1 MNDFDKQIAEIYR
14 EMELHL
20 IQSMKRN
27 LALHVAEEGKI
38 GITYPQ
44 WQAIKLKELKRYQR
58 QNKRIVDKYT
68 RGLSKE
74 IAQHMKDELDQ
85 GAMSQ
90 FKLHKE
96 ALGAGYKSAKL
107 MKDSFFKVDDR
118 AVSALIDSLQNDMAT
133 ANSAVLRMVNDVYR
147 ETIFKSAMFVKND
160 VCTEK
165 QAYDMAIKS
174 FLEKGI
180 NCIQYK
186 DGRRVNIADYA
197 EMAVRTVSQRA
208 HLAGQGEFRKE
219 IGRTLI
225 LISRH
230 NTACELCKPFEHKV
244 LIDDVYSGGKPEDG
258 DYMLLSEAMKLGL
271 YHPRCRHGCGTYY
284 PELEEINHYETEDN
298 KLNEYSDDKIDAAHV
313 ENMIQKYKRLSLGS
327 TLSENVVKYSE
338 KLKYWENLRQPK
350 TVDNIAESGIISKG
364 SIFGGESYNPQD
376 INRAI
381 QQNNTNFVTTDPNN
395 PEYLYGEAIKAVEP
409 IQGIYDIKAHGDY
422 DGVKIFDTPIDANEL
437 ARIILMRNDYN
448 GEPIRLLS
456 CNTGKV
462 VNGTCVAQELADFL
476 GVEVIAPNDILI
488 TDGKGLLIVGKSRF
502 RNTGEFKHFYPR

>member
-27 LALHVAEEGKI
+27 LALHIAEEGKT

-68 RGLSKE
+68 RGLPKE

-147 ETIFKSAMFVKND
+147 ETIFKSAMFVKNG
-160 VCTEK
+160 VYTEK

-197 EMAVRTVSQRA
+197 EMAVRTASQRA

-230 NTACELCKPFEHKV
+230 NTACELCKPFQHKV

-258 DYMLLSEAMKLGL
+258 DCMLLSEAMKLGL

-298 KLNEYSDDKIDAAHV
+298 KLNEYSDDKINAAHV

-327 TLSENVVKYSE
+327 TLPENIAKYRE
-338 KLKYWENLRQPK
+338 KRKYWEDSKQALVDKK
-350 TVDNIAESGIISKG
+350 TQDDIIKKQ
-364 SIFGGESYNPQD
+364 IEE
-376 INRAI
+376 IKMV
-381 QQNNTNFVTTDPNN
+381 QNALN
-395 PEYLYGEAIKAVEP
+395 PEEYFVSKFGTLPNAFAASTPQEKLQGYLLNDEHISGCHKARVIESVL
-409 IQGIYDIKAHGDY
+409 GFNKDNW
-422 DGVKIFDTPIDANEL
+422 NEL
-437 ARIILMRNDYN
+437 ADYIYNAVQKN
-448 GEPIRLLS
+448 GVSDIQTTKFGKRYKVPIRVY
-456 CNTGKV
+456 GK
-462 VNGTCVAQELADFL
+462 
-476 GVEVIAPNDILI
+476 
-488 TDGKGLLIVGKSRF
+488 KGKSMVLTTVWQIDNGSNIPRF
-502 RNTGEFKHFYPR
+502 ITSTFKKSTIREMK

>member
-68 RGLSKE
+68 RGLPKE

-133 ANSAVLRMVNDVYR
+133 ANSAILRMVNDVYR
-147 ETIFKSAMFVKND
+147 ETIFKSAMFVKNG
-160 VCTEK
+160 VYTEK

-197 EMAVRTVSQRA
+197 EMAVRTASQRA
-208 HLAGQGEFRKE
+208 HLTGQGEFRKE

-298 KLNEYSDDKIDAAHV
+298 KLNEYSDDKINAAHV
-313 ENMIQKYKRLSLGS
+313 DNMIQKNKRLSLGS
-327 TLSENVVKYSE
+327 TLPENIAKYSE
-338 KLKYWENLRQPK
+338 KLKYWESLKQTLVDKKEQNDIMIKERLRITQIRASS
-350 TVDNIAESGIISKG
+350 IAEKIDSGDYNTKMSEQQYLKHIEGTTQFKNYSKARAAK
-364 SIFGGESYNPQD
+364 GGNPQSILLID
-376 INRAI
+376 REKAQSIIINKAGTGVVRAARSGSARDVEDVDCG
-381 QQNNTNFVTTDPNN
+381 FVIGK
-395 PEYLYGEAIKAVEP
+395 YFG
-409 IQGIYDIKAHGDY
+409 
-422 DGVKIFDTPIDANEL
+422 
-437 ARIILMRNDYN
+437 N
-448 GEPIRLLS
+448 GEYHETTKASIHYGKKSSHIVPIR
-456 CNTGKV
+456 
-462 VNGTCVAQELADFL
+462 
-476 GVEVIAPNDILI
+476 
-488 TDGKGLLIVGKSRF
+488 
-502 RNTGEFKHFYPR
+502 GENFD